1 MPVHEIAADAA
12 WDVLERRM
20 VGWSSGARDRPVVPR
35 LSTAALNDRLR
46 GYDFE
51 APRDLA
57 GLVDDVAELLE
68 QGGVQ
73 ATHPRYFGLFV
84 PGVRPAGV
92 IADAMAAA
100 YNPQLGAAWHHP
112 AASRIE
118 ALTLDHLRARLGFP
132 ASSAATFTTGG
143 SEANLTAVLAAL
155 ASAFPRYPTEGLAA
169 LGVRPVLYVSDQA
182 HDSFLKIVRAT
193 GLGEGAL
200 CRVRSDRRQ
209 RLDVEEL
216 ERTIARHRAD
226 GLAPFLVVATV
237 GTTATGAIDPLGPLA
252 DVCRRERLWMHAD
265 AAWGGLALFS
275 DRLRPHVAGL
285 ERADSVTWDAHKTLP
300 VPMGA
305 GMFFCRSRRFTD
317 AVFSVRTGYVPESE
331 PGALDPYQHTL
342 QWSRRFIGL
351 KVFLTL
357 AEYGAAGVAALIDR
371 QVEIAEHLRETL
383 SARGWR
389 VTNDTPLPLV
399 CFTRPDL
406 APEEVPTLARAVARE
421 GRAWIS
427 DVRLPGGE
435 RWLRACVTHPDSGP
449 EDVRELVEAL
459 TRAHHACDRT

>member
-1 MPVHEIAADAA
+1 V
-12 WDVLERRM
+12 
-20 VGWSSGARDRPVVPR
+20 
-35 LSTAALNDRLR
+35 
-46 GYDFE
+46 
-51 APRDLA
+51 
-57 GLVDDVAELLE
+57 VDDVADLLE

-84 PGVRPAGV
+84 PGVRSAGI
-92 IADAMAAA
+92 IADALVAA

-118 ALTLDHLRARLGFP
+118 ALTLDHLRARVGFP
-132 ASSAATFTTGG
+132 PSAAATFTTGG

-155 ASAFPRYPTEGLAA
+155 AWAFPRYAAKGLTS
-169 LGVRPVLYVSDQA
+169 LTVRPILYVSDQA
-182 HDSFLKIVRAT
+182 HDSFVKIARTT
-193 GLGEGAL
+193 GLGEEAL
-200 CRVRSDRRQ
+200 HRVPSDQRQ
-209 RLDVEEL
+209 RMDIDALKRAIVHD
-216 ERTIARHRAD
+216 RTEGRS
-226 GLAPFLVVATV
+226 PFLVVATV

-252 DVCRRERLWMHAD
+252 ELCRRERLWMHAD

-275 DRLRPHVAGL
+275 EALRPHVAGV
-285 ERADSVTWDAHKTLP
+285 EQADSVTWDAHKTLP

-317 AVFSVRTGYVPESE
+317 AVFSVRTGYIPESE

-357 AEYGAAGVAALIDR
+357 AEYGAAGVAALVDR
-371 QVEIAEHLRETL
+371 QVAIAEQLRDAL
-383 SARGWR
+383 SAHGWR

-399 CFTRPDL
+399 CFTHPNL
-406 APEEVPTLARAVARE
+406 APEAVPALARAVTCE

-427 DVRLPGGE
+427 DVRLPDGA
-435 RWLRACVTHPDSGP
+435 RWLRACVTHPDTGP
-449 EDVRELVEAL
+449 EDVRELVEAVR
-459 TRAHHACDRT
+459 RAHQACGG